1 MNILY
6 IPSQQ
11 NLTTQIN
18 NILAYARK
26 ENFQVEISDNKDK
39 SVIYNEE
46 RKKLAKDF
54 LQFAEN
60 NSITAP
66 NFTFNREECY
76 VR

>member
-1 MNILY
+1 MTY
-6 IPSQQ
+6 ITFQ
-11 NLTTQIN
+11 TTDATQVN

-26 ENFQVEISDNKDK
+26 EKLQVEVSDYKDK
-39 SVIYNEE
+39 STIREREE
-46 RKKLAKDF
+46 LVKDF

-60 NSITAP
+60 NSIAAS